1 MVAIALR
8 AELIME
14 VERLVRVLGTVV
26 MPSEGLIG
34 LATLSKV
41 IEPLAAVL
49 VAMAPIALA
58 AVELATRLVAA

>member
-14 VERLVRVLGTVV
+14 VERLVRELGRVV

-34 LATLSKV
+34 LATPSKV
-41 IEPLAAVL
+41 IEPSAALL